1 MVTQKRALK
10 WLTEGSER
18 AFPMIGPLALDLLLH
33 GNPIEASIHPKLTGI
48 PGAMEYP
55 PGFLLLPLR
64 SSTLPPFKTTTLV
77 TYAPASAYRLE
88 SAKIQIIEAA
98 DEKPGAP
105 LETEPLAASSK
116 DADVE
121 AGAEVASG
129 STQGRE
135 TGGAMQS
142 ASQSRPPPPTKPKQ
156 AASRSEIEEVLSGSG
171 AGSSGRGNF
180 DPLRKLPSAA
190 REKRAKEA
198 EKRRQEKAESLRSA
212 GEKQQE
218 GARIRGTCLL
228 VDPGGHTD
236 MEGRA
241 QVSIFFGLVSACLS
255 WVMLMINV
263 LSGCIGWPFGGCSC
277 HQGPLTPALLRLP
290 LLNTENKELIQASE
304 STQK

>member
-33 GNPIEASIHPKLTGI
+33 GNPIEASLHPTLTGI

-88 SAKIQIIEAA
+88 STKIQIIEAA
-98 DEKPGAP
+98 DEKPGAR
-105 LETEPLAASSK
+105 LETEAPAASSK

-121 AGAEVASG
+121 ARRDGAEVASG

-135 TGGAMQS
+135 SGGAMQS
-142 ASQSRPPPPTKPKQ
+142 AYQSRPPPPTKPKQ

-171 AGSSGRGNF
+171 PGSSGRGNF
-180 DPLRKLPSAA
+180 DPLRKLPSTA

-241 QVSIFFGLVSACLS
+241 QVSIFFRVGFRMFVLVYVDDQCTVWMYRVAFRWLFMPSR
-255 WVMLMINV
+255 
-263 LSGCIGWPFGGCSC
+263 PTYSC
-277 HQGPLTPALLRLP
+277 PASV
-290 LLNTENKELIQASE
+290 AYVE
-304 STQK
+304 S